1 MYEDVDEESNVAVS
15 PIGETEGEAATAP
28 APASEIPQPAPV
40 APALAPAAPRI
51 EPPTLTAPKAKVK
64 SAVREAQAPTLV
76 SAQKSTPPAPIPA
89 LKSPSPVPKPAWA
102 TEDDAKKGKASLG
115 LREIQEAEAKKAEA
129 RKIAERERLARALVS
144 TPPAV
149 VDDAQ
154 PFTASWGLPTSQT
167 GVRAAVTPRS
177 GEAVATPAASAP
189 VWTSTST
196 APAKKTMKEIQE
208 EEERRKKMGLKDS
221 MAATAARRGYA
232 ETTFKVSAK
241 PLRWQDCLLIFFG
254 MLCR

>member
-15 PIGETEGEAATAP
+15 PIGDTEDEAATAP
-28 APASEIPQPAPV
+28 VPTSEIPQPVPV
-40 APALAPAAPRI
+40 ALALAPAAPRI
-51 EPPTLTAPKAKVK
+51 EPPAFTAAKAKVK
-64 SAVREAQAPTLV
+64 STVREAQAPTPA
-76 SAQKSTPPAPIPA
+76 SAPKSTPPAPTPVF
-89 LKSPSPVPKPAWA
+89 KSPSPVPKPAWA

-129 RKIAERERLARALVS
+129 RKVAERERLARAQVS

-149 VDDAQ
+149 VEDAQ

-167 GVRAAVTPRS
+167 GARTAVTPRG

-208 EEERRKKMGLKDS
+208 EEERRKKMGLKES
-221 MAATAARRGYA
+221 MVATAARRGYA
-232 ETTFKVSAK
+232 ETTFKVNAK
-241 PLRWQDCLLIFFG
+241 PLK
-254 MLCR
+254 CRTAC